1 MVRALRRLGIS
12 QALQR
17 SLEMHS
23 KGEGRDVSRRGE
35 GVVRR
40 VLGVCIVWSVSIV
53 GDLAS

>member
-23 KGEGRDVSRRGE
+23 KGEERDISRGE
-35 GVVRR
+35 WVVRR
-40 VLGVCIVWSVSIV
+40 VLGVCIVWSVFDSR